1 MRRFYWW
8 STTKVLQIRAR
19 PSNAHLDKLHAN
31 WIREREKPPEK
42 IDAERC
48 QQAFDNYQDAV
59 GQLFKPFQKGEVVP
73 EGYLGA
79 DFRLLLT
86 PHRPNYIY
94 YPEMTDVIVPFDILM
109 SMAVS
114 ERIAE
119 ILRRFGA
126 EEQAVQLIPV
136 PVYEET
142 TGLYLGRFYLVHYLL
157 RVSGVIV
164 LGEGLETVRIE
175 VARSAVPDAPLFQV
189 QDVEAWSKPEEVVRE
204 DVRAALEGAGIT
216 GCRFV
221 PIVRVR

>member
-8 STTKVLQIRAR
+8 TTTKVLKIRAR

-48 QQAFDNYQDAV
+48 QQAFDNYQHAV
-59 GQLFKPFQKGEVVP
+59 WQLFKPFRKGEVVP

-94 YPEMTDVIVPFDILM
+94 YPYYPEMTDVIMPFDIPM

-136 PVYEET
+136 
-142 TGLYLGRFYLVHYLL
+142 YLVHYLL

>member
-1 MRRFYWW
+1 M
-8 STTKVLQIRAR
+8 
-19 PSNAHLDKLHAN
+19 
-31 WIREREKPPEK
+31 
-42 IDAERC
+42 
-48 QQAFDNYQDAV
+48 
-59 GQLFKPFQKGEVVP
+59 P

-94 YPEMTDVIVPFDILM
+94 YPEMTDVIMPFDIPM

-142 TGLYLGRFYLVHYLL
+142 TGLYLGRFYLVHCLL

-175 VARSAVPDAPLFQV
+175 VAGSAVPDAPLFRV
-189 QDVEAWSKPEEVVRE
+189 QDVEARTKPEEVVRE

-216 GCRFV
+216 GVVGLCRLCVCGKAFV
-221 PIVRVR
+221 CMPHTTHGLQGTRLVANAYPQRFANRSKIRA

>member
-1 MRRFYWW
+1 M
-8 STTKVLQIRAR
+8 A
-19 PSNAHLDKLHAN
+19 
-31 WIREREKPPEK
+31 IRE
-42 IDAERC
+42 
-48 QQAFDNYQDAV
+48 
-59 GQLFKPFQKGEVVP
+59 QLIK
-73 EGYLGA
+73 
-79 DFRLLLT
+79 T
-86 PHRPNYIY
+86 P
-94 YPEMTDVIVPFDILM
+94 VDIPM

-157 RVSGVIV
+157 RVLGVIV
-164 LGEGLETVRIE
+164 LGEGLERVRIE

-189 QDVEAWSKPEEVVRE
+189 QDVEAWTTEEVVRE

>member
-8 STTKVLQIRAR
+8 TTTKVLKIRAR

-48 QQAFDNYQDAV
+48 QQAFDNYQHAV
-59 GQLFKPFQKGEVVP
+59 WQLFKPFQKGEVVP

-94 YPEMTDVIVPFDILM
+94 YPEMTDVIVPFDIPM

-157 RVSGVIV
+157 RVSGVIPTV
-164 LGEGLETVRIE
+164 QPEFIIPPSLRFPPLTRGEP
-175 VARSAVPDAPLFQV
+175 SPSVPPACRGNLK
-189 QDVEAWSKPEEVVRE
+189 EGVVNR
-204 DVRAALEGAGIT
+204 
-216 GCRFV
+216 RFL
-221 PIVRVR
+221 

>member
-59 GQLFKPFQKGEVVP
+59 WQLFEPFQKGEVVP

-189 QDVEAWSKPEEVVRE
+189 QDVEARTMPREVVRE